1 MGKLVI
7 VAILLGVAYWYWSGS
22 HEPSTGDPEADRLQ
36 ENAEI
41 MQRCMNHERRM
52 QSAGGM
58 AGVADVGSSGEDAET
73 LCANEYHLEKR
84 DGQWYPERE

>member
-1 MGKLVI
+1 MRDLAVI
-7 VAILLGVAYWYWSGS
+7 AVLAGLAYWYWSGS
-22 HEPSTGDPEADRLQ
+22 QDTATGDPEADRLQ

-41 MQRCMNHERRM
+41 MQRCMIHERRM

-73 LCANEYHLEKR
+73 LCANEYQLEKR
-84 DGQWYPERE
+84 DGQWYSK

>member
-1 MGKLVI
+1 MKNLAI
-7 VAILLGVAYWYWSGS
+7 IAILLGIAYWYWSGS
-22 HEPSTGDPEADRLQ
+22 YDPSAGDLEADRLQ

-52 QSAGGM
+52 QAAGGM

-84 DGQWYPERE
+84 DGQWYSE